1 MLEGPTRIGSSPV
14 LPRNQTLAC
23 FFNILILCV
32 VWNLSGLFF
41 VSFFFFPPLTTP
53 EVTLTDVLQLA
64 PDISQPRFLAA
75 PPQRSAARWCW
86 DRMFMCLRGAAV
98 AFWDRCCPQVR
109 PKGRAHAPSSLQ
121 SIRSKGSWQGE
132 QLSQV

>member
-1 MLEGPTRIGSSPV
+1 MLEGPTRIGSGPV
-14 LPRNQTLAC
+14 LPRNQPLAR

-41 VSFFFFPPLTTP
+41 VSFFPPPLTTP
-53 EVTLTDVLQLA
+53 KVTLTDVPPLA
-64 PDISQPRFLAA
+64 PDISRPRFLAA
-75 PPQRSAARWCW
+75 PPRRGSAPWCW
-86 DRMFMCLRGAAV
+86 DRTVLCLRGTAV

-109 PKGRAHAPSSLQ
+109 PRGRAHAPSSLQ
-121 SIRSKGSWQGE
+121 SIRSKGSRQGE